1 MRGCLMRAFNP
12 PKGCPFPAGDQLLFC
27 KAASKLH
34 LPGPKK
40 ATQEK
45 HTKYIKASSLSPKG
59 SPPCTTK
66 AATPMVKAA
75 GMAAHPA
82 FHPTTIKAGAT
93 NSDATVST
101 RETSGPSPMKS

>member
-1 MRGCLMRAFNP
+1 MRGCLLQAVNP
-12 PKGCPFPAGDQLLFC
+12 PKGCPFPVWDHLLFC
-27 KAASKLH
+27 KAPSKLH

-59 SPPCTTK
+59 SPPWTTK
-66 AATPMVKAA
+66 AATPMVNAA
-75 GMAAHPA
+75 GTAAHLA
-82 FHPTTIKAGAT
+82 FQPTTIKAGAT